1 MHCPPAFVLTNG
13 GYYGTLAAARCL
25 GSRGVPVIAADEQ
38 RFAPALWSRHV
49 TRREHSPRV
58 RASDEFIDWMLDLG
72 ARDPGHVLYATC
84 DDLAW
89 VFAER
94 ASDLSR
100 DFRLL
105 SPPFSSVVSLLDK
118 RALYASC
125 AEVGIATPR
134 TWFPHGDADLD
145 AVARDARFPLIIKPR
160 TQVAFTTMRKG
171 GVVSSAAE
179 LYDAHRAFAR
189 ANRYDRR
196 VRAQLAD
203 VEEPMLQEF
212 WATRHEPIYAIS
224 GFVDARHGLFVARAT
239 RKLLQWPRRAGI
251 GICFED
257 APLDVDLAAR
267 IRALCERAGFVG
279 VFEAE
284 FVTGAGAPLLIDFN
298 PRFFGQMGFDVA
310 RGLPSPYLV
319 YLAAMGDVE
328 ALRGEVERAA
338 RWQPPAAPM
347 FYVNGT
353 TLTWTR
359 AVERLVGHRPA
370 ALSPALESTSTRKGR
385 VPPVVLDFTAD
396 HGDVWPGVIDGVRQ
410 ISSVLRHPRATYR
423 AASNGE

>member
-1 MHCPPAFVLTNG
+1 MPRPPAFVLTNA

-25 GSRGVPVIAADEQ
+25 GARGVRLIAADEQ

-49 TRREHSPRV
+49 ARREHCPRV
-58 RASDEFIDWMLDLG
+58 RASAEFLRWLLAFG
-72 ARDPGHVLYATC
+72 ERDPGHVLYPTC

-89 VFAER
+89 AFA
-94 ASDLSR
+94 
-100 DFRLL
+100 
-105 SPPFSSVVSLLDK
+105 SVVELLDK
-118 RALYASC
+118 RSLFALC
-125 AEVGIATPR
+125 AEVGIGTPR
-134 TWFPHGDADLD
+134 TWFPHGDPDLD
-145 AVARDARFPLIIKPR
+145 VVAREARFPLIIKPR

-171 GVVSSAAE
+171 GVVGSAAE
-179 LYDAHRAFAR
+179 LVEAHRTFAR

-196 VRAQLAD
+196 VRAQLPD

-212 WATRHEPIYAIS
+212 WGTKHEPIYAIS
-224 GFVDARHGLFVARAT
+224 GFCDARHGLYVARAT

-257 APLDVDLAAR
+257 APLDGDLAAR
-267 IRALCERAGFVG
+267 LRALCERTSFVG

-284 FVTGAGAPLLIDFN
+284 FVTGDTAPLLIDFN

-319 YLAAMGDVE
+319 YLAANDDVDL
-328 ALRGEVERAA
+328 LRQEVERAA
-338 RWQPPAAPM
+338 AWKPPAAPM

-359 AVERLVGHRPA
+359 ALERLVGRAPA
-370 ALSPALESTSTRKGR
+370 QLSPALESASVSNGH

-410 ISSVLRHPRATYR
+410 ITSALRHPRSTYR
-423 AASNGE
+423 AVANGE